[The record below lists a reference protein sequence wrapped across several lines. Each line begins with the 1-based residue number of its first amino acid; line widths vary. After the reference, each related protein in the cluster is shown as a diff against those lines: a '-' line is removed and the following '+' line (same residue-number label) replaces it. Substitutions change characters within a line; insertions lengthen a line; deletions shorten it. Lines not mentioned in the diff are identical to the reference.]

1 LHSKRKV
8 TREEL
13 RAQLW
18 AVRSA
23 LKRHLF
29 TSEVLVLL
37 LSLASL
43 ALILL
48 LRTSPITAP
57 PLLFLAT
64 LVLFVVPGLLLARLT
79 FGGSLVGAAR
89 LPMAFVL
96 SIGLFSLAAVPA
108 LVLRWS
114 LAAYL
119 WVCGVILALS
129 LCLMAYEAMRGRRPE
144 KNTPDLEI
152 DRIDW
157 LWIPFTGLMGV
168 LAYATVVKVQPPLS
182 DSWIYLAQVRE
193 YLITDELG
201 RYSPFSGAEI
211 HFFSR
216 MTVDGWLLLQAAFS
230 RISNIE
236 PVELV
241 LEFLAPTLAAIALL
255 ALYAL
260 AKVLFRNETA
270 ALLSGSLAALLL
282 LVGLGTTLLSPE
294 EFVGRITED
303 KFVVRFA
310 FLPVVLIVAVLYLR
324 ERRLRFLGLFAFL
337 CLSMAAVHPIGLIF
351 AAISVGSFGIVH
363 LAVNP
368 KKMRAWQAVGGLAAV
383 LAGIVAPPTI
393 YLLATG
399 SPILSRLES
408 ESSDTATALI
418 TSWQYEQR
426 LLELGEGSYIA
437 HPSLLLNPVVVAIY
451 LVGVPFLIW
460 KLKKSL
466 AAQLLFGILVL
477 TPVPIYLPYT
487 ATILARIIGPWVLV
501 RFTWPLTLAATLTL
515 GWVCYQA
522 LAFLASRLQR
532 SRSAVPQRVAPLL
545 PLVLVCVLVVG
556 CVAPAAAVLRSTD
569 RADKIPQQE
578 NSCQDPVFQWM
589 GEEITTSSKVLALQ
603 EESSCIPAYAAPAT
617 IVGFRE
623 VLPESRKDVRY
634 FYKASVV
641 DLEMIQIL
649 ARQQVDYVLLRTGS
663 PLNEQ
668 LEHLPVFTALDNP
681 GERYRLYA
689 LDRYKLY
696 TLDRARPSVIAMIV
710 GNSELNQNDPDQAI
724 EAYNSVL
731 ANPQSTED
739 DQVLAYLGLGQ
750 AYAKGKQFT
759 EAAHNYEQAAALEP
773 KDPGLQALTSQAY
786 DAAGSQDAARA
797 ALERA
802 VELNPQDME
811 LRSKLAALLL
821 KMEDRQGAVAQSQK
835 IVESYPNVPTYRVN
849 LGRTLLVGGDQK
861 AADEELTRAVYLD
874 PLSAEIHANVGD
886 AYLMAGN
893 LIKASES
900 YDRVVEL
907 KPENQFYALRLGTIY
922 STLST
927 QNGWHEE
934 YLERAE
940 ETLRHA
946 ERLKPAPGG
955 KDYSDAVQLALGDLY
970 SRWERKEEA
979 KKAYEKALELN
990 PESKEAKERLE
1001 QL

>member
-1 LHSKRKV
+1 M

-13 RAQLW
+13 RAQHR
-18 AVRSA
+18 AVRSG
-23 LKRHLF
+23 LKGRLF
-29 TSEVLVLL
+29 TPEALVLL

-43 ALILL
+43 TLILP
-48 LRTSPITAP
+48 LRTSPIAAP

-64 LVLFVVPGLLLARLT
+64 LMLFVVPGLLLSRLT
-79 FGGSLVGAAR
+79 LGGSLAGAAR
-89 LPMAFVL
+89 LSVAFVL
-96 SIGLFSLAAVPA
+96 SIGLFSLMAVPA
-108 LVLRWS
+108 LVLRWN
-114 LAAYL
+114 LGAYL

-129 LCLMAYEAMRGRRPE
+129 LCLIAYEAVRGRRPE
-144 KNTPDLEI
+144 KNTPGLEI
-152 DRIDW
+152 GRIDW

-168 LAYATVVKVQPPLS
+168 LAYATVVKVQLPLS

-193 YLITDELG
+193 YLITEELG
-201 RYSPFSGAEI
+201 RYSPFSGGEI
-211 HFFSR
+211 QFFSR

-236 PVELV
+236 PVALV
-241 LEFLAPTLAAIALL
+241 LEFLAPTLAVIALL

-303 KFVVRFA
+303 KFVVRFV

-324 ERRLRFLGLFAFL
+324 QRRLRFLGLFAFL

-351 AAISVGSFGIVH
+351 TAISVGSFGIVH

-368 KKMRAWQAVGGLAAV
+368 KEMRAWQAVGGLAAV
-383 LAGIVAPPTI
+383 LVGIVAPPTI

-426 LLELGEGSYIA
+426 LLDLGEGYYIA

-451 LVGVPFLIW
+451 LVGIPFLIW
-460 KLKKSL
+460 NLKKSL
-466 AAQLLFGILVL
+466 AAQLLLGILVL

-487 ATILARIIGPWVLV
+487 ATLLGRIIGPWVLV

-522 LAFLASRLQR
+522 LTFLAARLQR
-532 SRSAVPQRVAPLL
+532 SRSAVPQWIAPLL
-545 PLVLVCVLVVG
+545 PLVLVCALVVG
-556 CVAPAAAVLRSTD
+556 GAAPAAAVLRSTD
-569 RADKIPQQE
+569 SAEKIPQQE
-578 NSCQDPVFQWM
+578 NSCQDPVFHWM

-603 EESSCIPAYAAPAT
+603 EESSCIPAYAAPVN

-623 VLPESRKDVRY
+623 VLPETRPDVQY
-634 FYKASVV
+634 FYKASVL
-641 DLEMIQIL
+641 DFEMLQIL

-668 LEHLPVFTALDNP
+668 LEHMPVFTALNNP

-689 LDRYKLY
+689 VDRYKLY
-696 TLDRARPSVIAMIV
+696 TLDRARPSVMAALG

-724 EAYNSVL
+724 EAYSSVL
-731 ANPQSTED
+731 ANPQSTDD
-739 DQVLAYLGLGQ
+739 DQLLAYLGLGQ
-750 AYAKGKQFT
+750 VYAKGKQFA
-759 EAAHNYEQAAALEP
+759 EAAYNYEQAAALEP
-773 KDPGLQALTSQAY
+773 KDPGLQALVSQVH
-786 DAAGSQDAARA
+786 DAAESPDAARA
-797 ALERA
+797 AMERA
-802 VELNPQDME
+802 VELDPQDME

-821 KMEDRQGAVAQSQK
+821 KTEDRQGAVAQLQQ
-835 IVESYPNVPTYRVN
+835 IVESYPNVPTYHVN
-849 LGRTLLVGGDQK
+849 LGRALLVGGDQK
-861 AADEELTRAVYLD
+861 DADEELTQAVYLD

-893 LIKASES
+893 PNKASES
-900 YDRVVEL
+900 YERAMEL
-907 KPENQFYALRLGTIY
+907 KPENQFYPLRLGMIY
-922 STLST
+922 SALST
-927 QNGWHEE
+927 QNGWYEE
-934 YLERAE
+934 YFERAE

-955 KDYSDAVQLALGDLY
+955 KDYSDAIQLALGDLY

-979 KKAYEKALELN
+979 KNAYEKALELN
-990 PESKEAKERLE
+990 PESKEAKQRLE
-1001 QL
+1001 KL